1 MSKNALPTQKK
12 KSDHRTGQYLR
23 PKAAATLKELQKA
36 LSQQGVVPN
45 IWLGEILVGE
55 GLVSEEQLQLA
66 LSEQRKNRKLPLGQM
81 LVEQGLITQNQIQ
94 QCIAKKLGIPFVDL
108 NKYQIDENV
117 LKLVPKELI
126 NKYKILPLHTYENKL
141 VLAMENPMQWEPLE
155 AVRFFT
161 NLNIEPVIASQVDLQ
176 RAINQYITSANETVV
191 SFSEFE
197 ALNLDDFKE
206 EFIDDKYAHNDSV
219 IARLVNTIIVGAHQK
234 NASDIH
240 IEPYSTQA
248 KTLVRIRKDGTMS
261 SYYEIPAQLRSAIVA
276 RIKIMAGL
284 NIAEKRKPQDGK
296 IDFKKFSNLDI
307 ELRVATLPTVGEQED
322 VVIRILSGGEP
333 IKVDDLSLS
342 VHNKK
347 TMLRLISKPY
357 GLFFVCGPTGSG
369 KTTTLH
375 SILGFLNTDDR
386 KIWTAEDPV
395 EITQKGLRQVQVLP
409 KIGLNFAAAMRAF
422 LRADPD
428 IIMIGEMRDAETT
441 KMGVEASLTGHLVF
455 STLHTN
461 SAPESIMRLLDMGM
475 DPFNFADALIG
486 VLAQRLAKRLCTSC
500 KEAYEPDEMEV
511 TNLATEYCYELS
523 DTEEE
528 ISALQSTVIDDWRK
542 RFTENDKFMLNHA
555 IGCDQCDYTG
565 YSGRVGIHELLEA
578 TDTIKHKIFERAQ
591 VSALRTAALSEGMR
605 TLKQDGIEKVIMGI
619 TDIQQIRKVCIK

>member
-1 MSKNALPTQKK
+1 MSKNALPSQKK

-161 NLNIEPVIASQVDLQ
+161 NLNIEPVIASHVDLQ

-347 TMLRLISKPY
+347 TMLQLISKPY